1 MNVQTG
7 NPQISK
13 PGQRRQFRW
22 GKQERDLVL
31 SQLNASAIHFSALIS
46 SLEQMS
52 GNPRWACRRFAR
64 ALGVKARR
72 TQRNWTSQ
80 ERQRLVKLLDLY
92 PVPEI
97 SRLLRRSESSIW
109 HMVSRVGANAKIGRD
124 SFTIYSLAFALHVRP
139 EKVQDWIA
147 RGWLKTRDVE
157 TTAGFRTVIEADPL
171 LNVALGN
178 YLLLNDHRGVGA
190 ALEYINIDP
199 FVVPQPD
206 WQSVVDQW
214 VTQDFSNPDYARID
228 GKPLLYVIDS
238 VRFTQ
243 QWGGAAGVNEAL
255 STLRQAAIAHGLVD
269 RGVGQLVVA
278 GGETAGACVQ
288 ALGVEQLRIGPQID
302 PGVPWCHAPVAGRP
316 HGLHLALKSGNFGG
330 DDFFSRAFSILS

>member
-1 MNVQTG
+1 VTEWPWITVSRHASRQVGLPRPSQLRNLKVCASKAGIATPMSTNSKDDRLISGQTWKR
-7 NPQISK
+7 NPQFLK

-22 GKQERDLVL
+22 SKQERDLVL
-31 SQLNASAIHFSALIS
+31 AQLNASAVHFSALIS

-157 TTAGFRTVIEADPL
+157 TTAGFRTVIEADDFCQFCRRHTRDAVGNRLSRERLEFVYHFAFPPSHAEL
-171 LNVALGN
+171 LPVRESKKERTWHDEWLKAMAKGALN
-178 YLLLNDHRGVGA
+178 GVPG
-190 ALEYINIDP
+190 E
-199 FVVPQPD
+199 
-206 WQSVVDQW
+206 
-214 VTQDFSNPDYARID
+214 
-228 GKPLLYVIDS
+228 
-238 VRFTQ
+238 
-243 QWGGAAGVNEAL
+243 
-255 STLRQAAIAHGLVD
+255 IADVC
-269 RGVGQLVVA
+269 
-278 GGETAGACVQ
+278 E
-288 ALGVEQLRIGPQID
+288 VEQD
-302 PGVPWCHAPVAGRP
+302 AG
-316 HGLHLALKSGNFGG
+316 
-330 DDFFSRAFSILS
+330 

>member
-1 MNVQTG
+1 MITFRFVDRAASVQVIAQVVTEWPWITVSRHASRQVGLPRPSQLRNLKVCASKAGLATPMPTNSNHNLFMNVQTG

-157 TTAGFRTVIEADPL
+157 TTAGFRTVIEADDFCQFCRRHTRDAVGNRLSRERLEFVYHFAFPPSHAEL
-171 LNVALGN
+171 LPVRESKKERTWHDEWLKAMAKGALN
-178 YLLLNDHRGVGA
+178 GVPG
-190 ALEYINIDP
+190 E
-199 FVVPQPD
+199 
-206 WQSVVDQW
+206 
-214 VTQDFSNPDYARID
+214 
-228 GKPLLYVIDS
+228 
-238 VRFTQ
+238 
-243 QWGGAAGVNEAL
+243 
-255 STLRQAAIAHGLVD
+255 IADVC
-269 RGVGQLVVA
+269 
-278 GGETAGACVQ
+278 E
-288 ALGVEQLRIGPQID
+288 VEQD
-302 PGVPWCHAPVAGRP
+302 AG
-316 HGLHLALKSGNFGG
+316 
-330 DDFFSRAFSILS
+330 